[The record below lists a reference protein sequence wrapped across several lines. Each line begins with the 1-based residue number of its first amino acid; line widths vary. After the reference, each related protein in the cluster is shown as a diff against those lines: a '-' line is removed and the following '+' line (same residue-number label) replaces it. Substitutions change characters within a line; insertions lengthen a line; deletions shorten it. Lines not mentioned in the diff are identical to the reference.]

1 MNVNSELQKEIEQ
14 VFAEAELLYS
24 ADEVDAAINKMAREI
39 SQALKDKNPVVLC
52 LMIGA
57 VIPVGKLLPKLQF
70 PLQLE
75 YVHASRYR
83 GETSGGDIDWIKR
96 PALDLQGRVVL
107 IIDDILDEGIT
118 LAAIIDECHK
128 LGASD
133 IYTAVLVDKQIEH
146 GKNIQKA
153 DFTGL
158 TVPDRYVFGCGMDY
172 KSYLRNY
179 PGIYAV
185 KDR

>member
-118 LAAIIDECHK
+118 LAAIIDAK
-128 LGASD
+128 SARAQASRSRGPAR
-133 IYTAVLVDKQIEH
+133 TT
-146 GKNIQKA
+146 KA
-153 DFTGL
+153 TTSRL
-158 TVPDRYVFGCGMDY
+158 SKRARRRAP
-172 KSYLRNY
+172 
-179 PGIYAV
+179 I
-185 KDR
+185 